1 MNTSEVLKMIETLK
15 ETGFKH
21 IDVSHE
27 GSHILLSNAE
37 FAGANV
43 QASQPVQPASYAPVQ
58 ATQAPAAPVQS
69 ATPVEVATEEVV
81 EEKPAMTGGHLV
93 ESPIVGTFYAA
104 AGPDSDDFVK
114 VGSKVSKGDVL
125 CIIEAMKL
133 MNEIEADESG
143 EIAEILVANEA
154 GVEYGQPLF
163 RIV

>member
-37 FAGANV
+37 FAGANAQV
-43 QASQPVQPASYAPVQ
+43 SQPVQTASYAPVQ
-58 ATQAPAAPVQS
+58 VSPTPAVQS
-69 ATPVEVATEEVV
+69 ATPVVATTEEVV
-81 EEKPAMTGGHLV
+81 EEKPVITGGHIV

-104 AGPDSDDFVK
+104 AGPDSGDFVK